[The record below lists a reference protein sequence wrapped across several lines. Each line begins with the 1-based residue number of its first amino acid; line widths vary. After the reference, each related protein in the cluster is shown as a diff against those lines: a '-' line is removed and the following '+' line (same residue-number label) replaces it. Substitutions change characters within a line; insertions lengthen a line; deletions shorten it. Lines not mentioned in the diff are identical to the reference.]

1 MFISRLEANI
11 QLGEQSE
18 DESGRSQ
25 PNILGETFKPMN
37 PDEILD
43 IADVFECCNHVFR
56 DA

>member
-1 MFISRLEANI
+1 MQCSPTEANL

-18 DESGRSQ
+18 DETERSQ
-25 PNILGETFKPMN
+25 PNILGETFRAIN
-37 PDEILD
+37 QDELLD